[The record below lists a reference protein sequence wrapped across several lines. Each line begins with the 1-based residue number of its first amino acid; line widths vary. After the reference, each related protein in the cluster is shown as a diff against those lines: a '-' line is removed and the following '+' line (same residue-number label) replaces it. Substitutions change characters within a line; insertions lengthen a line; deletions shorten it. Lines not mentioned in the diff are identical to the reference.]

1 MAARIKWH
9 GAAVER
15 EVRKRMVRKLNVIG
29 AMGERYTKLRITEA
43 DRIET
48 NTMRSEMTFQVHP
61 DELRVRYGNNVH
73 YTVYQEMGTERG
85 IKPMYALR
93 GALDDIRQELR

>member
-1 MAARIKWH
+1 MAVVKWN
-9 GAAVER
+9 GPEVER
-15 EVRKRMVRKLNVIG
+15 EVRKRMIGQLNRIG
-29 AMGERYTKLRITEA
+29 AMGERFTKLRITKA
-43 DRIET
+43 DRIQT
-48 NTMRSEMTFQVHP
+48 NTMRSEMTFEV
-61 DELRVRYGNNVH
+61 DEGELLVRYGNNVY